1 MYISLIFLCPLAAAL
16 AALLPSNRRRP
27 WLLPPVAMVHLG
39 LVLAILAGYG
49 LGPRGGWLGIDPP
62 GRVVLLLVSVLFLL
76 CSFYL
81 AGYLRSRADHANR
94 VFCSCFLLFLGAMTL
109 VICTDNLGLMWVAME
124 ATTLSS
130 APLIYFNRTPRSIE
144 ATWKYLLICSVG
156 IALALL
162 GSFFVAYSAVS
173 RGMTPSLKIIDLLRQ
188 APRLNKVWLQ
198 AGFVLLLVGYGTKM
212 GLAPMHSWLPDAHGE
227 SPAPVSAMFSGALI
241 SSAFLMVV
249 RSEHILVAAGD
260 GAYASRILI
269 FLGLL
274 SMLFAAIFMIGQQDL
289 KRMLA
294 YSSVEH
300 MGILA
305 LGLGIGG
312 IALLGAMLHVINNG
326 LTKGSLFL
334 SVGNI
339 DRAYGGKTIPQ
350 VQGAMRRLPLSGTVF
365 MLGFLAITGSPPF
378 GPFISEFMILN
389 GAFAAGHF
397 LIGAAFLF
405 LLLVIFL
412 GMGRTVLAAVL
423 GRAPVAARRNN
434 YRDGLLSSLPA
445 LGALL
450 MVLLLGLY
458 LPPPLRNL
466 LHQAGQYLGAK
477 P

>member
-1 MYISLIFLCPLAAAL
+1 MYIALIILCPLAAAL

-27 WLLPPVAMVHLG
+27 WLLPPVAIAHLG

-49 LGPRGGWLGIDPP
+49 GGARGGWLEIDPP

-81 AGYLRSRADHANR
+81 AGYLCSRADHANR

-130 APLIYFNRTPRSIE
+130 APLIYFNRTPQSIE

-162 GSFFVAYSAVS
+162 GSFFVAYSAVR

-249 RSEHILVAAGD
+249 RSEHILYAAGD
-260 GAYASRILI
+260 GAYASRLLI

-274 SMLFAAIFMIGQQDL
+274 SMLFAAIFMIGQKDL

-350 VQGAMRRLPLSGTVF
+350 VHGAMRRLPLSGTVF

-423 GRAPVAARRNN
+423 GRAPVAAARNN
-434 YRDGLLSSLPA
+434 YRDGLLSGLPA

-458 LPPPLRNL
+458 LPPPLRDL
-466 LHQAGQYLGAK
+466 LHQASRYLGAK